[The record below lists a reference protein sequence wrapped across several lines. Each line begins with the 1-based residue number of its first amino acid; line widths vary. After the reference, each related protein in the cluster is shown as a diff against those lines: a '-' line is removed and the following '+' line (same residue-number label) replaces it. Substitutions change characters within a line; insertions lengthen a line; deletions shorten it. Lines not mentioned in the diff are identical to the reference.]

1 MKKIVTGFL
10 RLLYKKSYPV
20 ISFCR
25 KLRFPSPSKD
35 VSHPA
40 GRTEDDRANLPTVD
54 IHHDDNNDIDDD
66 DNDDV
71 FPLDGSFRPRNPS
84 GRSRINKSI

>member
-1 MKKIVTGFL
+1 MTGVF
-10 RLLYKKSYPV
+10 RLLYKKPV
-20 ISFCR
+20 ISYCR

-35 VSHPA
+35 VPHPA
-40 GRTEDDRANLPTVD
+40 GRTEDYRANLPTVD
-54 IHHDDNNDIDDD
+54 IHHDDNDDD

-84 GRSRINKSI
+84 GRSRVNKSI